1 MPCVN
6 NVKSSSR
13 NDGGVD
19 DVGGDSDVCVGGDV
33 DVDGQEQDTDCQG

>member
-6 NVKSSSR
+6 NVKSSGR
-13 NDGGVD
+13 NDDAVD

-33 DVDGQEQDTDCQG
+33 DGQEEDTDCQD